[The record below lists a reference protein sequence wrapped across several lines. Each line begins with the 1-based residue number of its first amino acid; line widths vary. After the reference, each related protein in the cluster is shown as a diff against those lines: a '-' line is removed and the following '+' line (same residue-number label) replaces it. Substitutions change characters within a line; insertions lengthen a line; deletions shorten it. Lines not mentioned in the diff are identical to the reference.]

1 MNHFLTR
8 QLGLLQ
14 VELEELYEADVFSD
28 LADLDY
34 LSKLKTRLANLIK
47 ELAADGQ
54 VDKDPLGVLKNDW
67 KRAKQWTTGLNDI
80 VDKLDSSLNELKER
94 KEWTEEE
101 LKEEL
106 SALGSSHEE
115 FEKELD
121 ILNRK
126 YFKKK
131 ADWTGK
137 DTRKKVCPET
147 KYDLFIKVGT
157 NIDVDF
163 GFNLLL
169 HHVEEGGFDGHR
181 MVRDS
186 RVFEFDISNETLNL
200 ISEYDLNNRTSPS
213 VQFFKICSEIT
224 RDEAIKN
231 SKLGALA
238 VVEFWKN
245 NIYDCQNTGFKKPT
259 PSTAKSLFEIV
270 SSGDF
275 NLLCPIIESFD
286 SFEEEEGQGFCKLL
300 NDAHQTYLSSAQK
313 FKSVYENKTKDVEKY
328 LESKQ
333 KTLADAQSLVEEGEE
348 AWKKDELEKVKV
360 CLSKISSFPQFAIE
374 LRKSYETYDTALF
387 VVSKYCET
395 ISKIQKLLLDYE
407 SDSKYNSSRRN
418 FELSEKI
425 NNSIDSMLRRSK
437 FQDFYKYKDRFLV
450 LSNHQTMEAVD
461 IIRWAFTYGI
471 GEHGALK
478 HSLEFYGLDFYDL
491 PIEKWKEEHKMAHLM
506 IYGDDHQLPNK
517 YKLTRKWAEME
528 KLGKEI
534 LSHVSKIDKCFH
546 YSTPEILDRISSSK
560 KDLVKSVKLL
570 PELCTKEL
578 ITEVNCSGSL
588 HIWNRHID
596 LHSLQKI
603 LAGAGKKPFTQRELD
618 AEEKQKREKEKE
630 ESEKEKETPYAGCGC
645 LILLAVIIYII
656 IESCSS

>member
-1 MNHFLTR
+1 M
-8 QLGLLQ
+8 
-14 VELEELYEADVFSD
+14 
-28 LADLDY
+28 
-34 LSKLKTRLANLIK
+34 
-47 ELAADGQ
+47 
-54 VDKDPLGVLKNDW
+54 
-67 KRAKQWTTGLNDI
+67 
-80 VDKLDSSLNELKER
+80 
-94 KEWTEEE
+94 
-101 LKEEL
+101 
-106 SALGSSHEE
+106 
-115 FEKELD
+115 
-121 ILNRK
+121 
-126 YFKKK
+126 
-131 ADWTGK
+131 
-137 DTRKKVCPET
+137 CPET

-169 HHVEEGGFDGHR
+169 HHVEEGYFDGHR

-200 ISEYDLNNRTSPS
+200 ISKYDLNNRTSPS

-231 SKLGALA
+231 SKLGAMA

-313 FKSVYENKTKDVEKY
+313 FKSVYENKTKDVGKY

-348 AWKKDELEKVKV
+348 AWKKDELEKVNL

-407 SDSKYNSSRRN
+407 SDSEYKSSSRD

-425 NNSIDSMLRRSK
+425 NNSIDSILRLSK

-450 LSNHQTMEAVD
+450 LSNHQTKEAVESIENLLNNLEISD
-461 IIRWAFTYGI
+461 SY
-471 GEHGALK
+471 AL
-478 HSLEFYGLDFYDL
+478 SRIDFYDL

-528 KLGKEI
+528 KLGKKI

-546 YSTPEILDRISSSK
+546 YSTPQILDRISSSK
-560 KDLVKSVKLL
+560 KDLVKSVKLI

-578 ITEVNCSGSL
+578 FTELNAY
-588 HIWNRHID
+588 
-596 LHSLQKI
+596 HSYLCEINDTNLQRIKEV
-603 LAGAGKKPFTQRELD
+603 LAGAGKKPFTQKDLD
-618 AEEKQKREKEKE
+618 AEEKQKSEKQKREKEKE